1 MSTKTKSEQEMLN
14 MNTNIFYEAY
24 DTYLDLKKEGFLITL
39 SDAIMLR
46 LIAAIEDRGAD
57 ISSGVNDLWYVV

>member
-14 MNTNIFYEAY
+14 MNTKIFYEAY